1 MQPNSISTPQNT
13 DPYRSS
19 RLQSI
24 AVSEILQIGARAQA
38 LRRSGKDVIVLAAG
52 EPDFDTPDHIKAAAA
67 RAVEAGQTKYTALEG
82 SPDLRGAICDKLRSE
97 NELGYSPAE
106 IMVSSGAKQVI
117 FNAFAATLEPGD
129 EVVLPAPYWT
139 SYSDMIRFSGGVP
152 RIVPCGEETGFK
164 LRPGA
169 LESAITPHTRWLLL
183 NSPSNPTGAGY
194 HRSEIEQL
202 MAVLQRYPRVLLLS
216 DEIYEH
222 IIYDQFKHM
231 SPAAIAPA
239 LRNRILTVNGVSKA
253 YAMTGWRIGWGAGPR
268 ELIDAMAAVQSQVTS
283 CASSVGQAAALA
295 ALTGPQDEIAVRK
308 DAFRRRRDALVT
320 ALNDIPGMHCRVPSG
335 AFYVF
340 PSIKALVGKLTPD
353 RVPLHSDVDI
363 INYFLGSAHV
373 ALVPGSAFGM
383 PGYCRVSY
391 AASPQH
397 LQEACK
403 RLSRAVQ
410 GLTPGAGMRG
420 AS

>member
-1 MQPNSISTPQNT
+1 MSTPENT
-13 DPYRSS
+13 EPYRSS

-67 RAVEAGQTKYTALEG
+67 GAVGAGQTKYTALEG
-82 SPDLRGAICDKLRSE
+82 TPDLRSAICDKLRNE
-97 NELGYSPAE
+97 NELDYSPAE
-106 IMVSSGAKQVI
+106 IVVSSGAKQVI
-117 FNAFAATLEPGD
+117 FNALAATLEPGD

-152 RIVPCGEETGFK
+152 RIVPCSEETGFK

-194 HRSEIEQL
+194 HRDEIRQL
-202 MAVLQRYPRVLLLS
+202 LAVLQHHPRVLLLS

-222 IIYDQFKHM
+222 IIYDRFEHV
-231 SPAAIAPA
+231 SAAALAPA
-239 LRNRILTVNGVSKA
+239 LRNRTLTVNGVSKA

-268 ELIDAMAAVQSQVTS
+268 GLIDAMAAVQSQVTS

-320 ALNDIPGMHCRVPSG
+320 ALNDIPGMHCRVPDG

-340 PSIKALVGKLTPD
+340 PSIKGLLGMLTPD
-353 RVPLHSDVDI
+353 RVPLRSDVDI

-391 AASPQH
+391 AASTQH

-410 GLTPGAGMRG
+410 ELTPGAGMRG